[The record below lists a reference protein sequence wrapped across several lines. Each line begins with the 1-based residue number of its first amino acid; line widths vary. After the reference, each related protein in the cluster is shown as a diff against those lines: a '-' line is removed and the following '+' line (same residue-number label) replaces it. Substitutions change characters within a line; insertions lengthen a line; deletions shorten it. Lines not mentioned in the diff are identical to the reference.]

1 MKQTILIPLQITQST
16 LLLPIDDCLQENKI
30 ELIDI
35 NNEVI
40 LAFNAKLTTSKPHYY
55 TPIDVTK
62 YIGQQITIK
71 VHDTLL
77 QDTLAQNITQD
88 KSYNYLHNEEHRP
101 IYHFS
106 SPFGWINDPNGL
118 FYDKGKFHLYF
129 QYNPYGVKWG
139 NMSWGHA
146 SSSNLIHWKNH
157 QTALLPNEL
166 GDIFSGSIVIDKQ
179 NTAGFG
185 ENAICAFYTSATDKQ
200 VQSLAYS
207 TDNGMTFTNYE
218 HNPILVDE
226 NYKDFR
232 DPKLFWH
239 QETNKWIMS
248 LATGQTITFYESTNL
263 KKWSR
268 LSEFG
273 QGIGNHDGVWE
284 CPDLFQVA
292 NNKDSKWVLFV
303 SINPGGPNGGNAT
316 QYFIGE
322 FDGITFTPDDIPYP
336 LWIDYGRDNYAGVT
350 WHNNPRKKP
359 KYIGWMSNWDYA
371 NDIPTKH
378 FKNAMTL
385 PRTIELAN
393 NGKHF
398 YLKNYPVKEVKELR
412 VEKVDI
418 STQLL
423 QKSLNINNFLE
434 DNNGAYEIL
443 IDFAIVENSTSKVVL
458 TLSNHES
465 EKLTFSLNLHKE
477 TLTVDRSESGNISFS
492 DKFANTKI
500 IAPLVKEQK
509 YQLKL
514 FIDKASAELFVNK
527 GKLAITNT
535 IFPSEPYNNIHLEVE
550 KGAIDITKFNIY
562 NLEN

>member
-1 MKQTILIPLQITQST
+1 MKQTIQIPLKITQST
-16 LLLPIDDCLQENKI
+16 LLLPIDDSLEENKI
-30 ELIDI
+30 EVIGID
-35 NNEVI
+35 NEVI
-40 LAFNAKLTTSKPHYY
+40 LAFNAKLTVSKPHYY
-55 TPIDVTK
+55 APIDVTK
-62 YIGQQITIK
+62 YIDQQITIK
-71 VHDTLL
+71 VHNTELPN
-77 QDTLAQNITQD
+77 TLAQNIVKD

-101 IYHFS
+101 LYHFT

-118 FYDKGKFHLYF
+118 FYQEGKYHLYF
-129 QYNPYGVKWG
+129 QYNPYGIKWG

-146 SSSNLIHWKNH
+146 SSSDLVSWKNH
-157 QTALLPNEL
+157 PTALLPNTL
-166 GDIFSGSIVIDKQ
+166 GDIFSGSIVVDKQ

-185 ENAICAFYTSATDKQ
+185 ENAICAFYTSASDIQ

-207 TDNGMTFTNYE
+207 TDNGMTFTDYE

-226 NYKDFR
+226 KYKDFR

-239 QETNKWIMS
+239 EETNKWIMS
-248 LATGQTITFYESTNL
+248 LATGQTITFYGSTNL
-263 KKWSR
+263 KEWSR

-273 QGIGNHDGVWE
+273 KGIGNHDGVWE
-284 CPDLFQVA
+284 CPDLFQVS
-292 NNKDSKWVLFV
+292 NNKDQKWVLFV

-322 FDGITFTPDDIPYP
+322 FDGITFVPDDIPYP

-398 YLKNYPVKEVKELR
+398 YLKNYPIKDVKNLR
-412 VEKVDI
+412 AGKVDI

-423 QKSLNINNFLE
+423 QKSLNITNFLE
-434 DNNGAYEIL
+434 DNNGAYEVI
-443 IDFAIVENSTSKVVL
+443 IEFAIVENSTSKVVL
-458 TLSNHES
+458 TLSNNES
-465 EKLTFSLNLHKE
+465 EKLKFSLNLHKE
-477 TLTVDRSESGNISFS
+477 TLTVDRSESGKVSFS
-492 DKFANTKI
+492 NKFAKNKI
-500 IAPLVKEQK
+500 VAPLSKEQK
-509 YQLKL
+509 YQLIL

-535 IFPSEPYNNIHLEVE
+535 IFPSEPYNNIQVEVE
-550 KGAIDITKFNIY
+550 QGAIDITKFNIF
-562 NLEN
+562 NLDN

>member
-71 VHDTLL
+71 VQDTLL

-248 LATGQTITFYESTNL
+248 LATGQTITFYGSTNL
-263 KKWSR
+263 KEWSR